1 MKAKLLLLEP
11 EASRSEITLSLPA
24 KIGRGEEAKFK
35 LVHARVSRL
44 HCEIFAQGDQVMVR
58 DFASLNGTFVN
69 DERVIDEAAIPSGGI
84 LQVGAAKFQVL
95 YGEDFDRSPS
105 PPAKKAQPG
114 AEAVRKA
121 AAKTSEAAEA
131 GELDELWGSMD
142 EQPAGAAAGEGPE
155 LLNFLDEEPPVKP
168 KPAAKGKAAAGKKGT
183 KKEAAEKPADKPAAE
198 ESAAEPDEGATAEP
212 STADSPAAED
222 EELKMAPKEATAK
235 DKPVKKDKPKKA
247 SGGEGEEDDEGLDD
261 FLKSIM

>member
-11 EASRSEITLSLPA
+11 EASRSEIKLSLPA
-24 KIGRGEEAKFK
+24 KIGRGDEAKFK

-69 DERVIDEAAIPSGGI
+69 DERIIDEAAIPSGGI

-95 YGEDFDRSPS
+95 YGEDFDRPPS

-114 AEAVRKA
+114 SDAVRKA
-121 AAKTSEAAEA
+121 AAKTSEAAEPDN
-131 GELDELWGSMD
+131 LDELWGRMD
-142 EQPAGAAAGEGPE
+142 EESAGAAGAAAGGPE
-155 LLNFLDEEPPVKP
+155 LLNFLDEEPPP
-168 KPAAKGKAAAGKKGT
+168 KARPAAKGKPAGKKGA
-183 KKEAAEKPADKPAAE
+183 KKEAAEKPADEPASE
-198 ESAAEPDEGATAEP
+198 ESAEDKE
-212 STADSPAAED
+212 PAAED
-222 EELKMAPKEATAK
+222 SLADDEELKLAPKQPTAK
-235 DKPVKKDKPKKA
+235 DKPATASKPKKD
-247 SGGEGEEDDEGLDD
+247 SGEGGEEDDEGLDD